1 MRKHPPGH
9 PATITD
15 TEHAMHRRHVPF
27 ALLLTAILLAGWL
40 TPTLAAPTSMV
51 PAPPEVEAGAWIL
64 QDFQSGHI
72 ITESHA
78 EQRME
83 PASLTKMMTA
93 YVVFNELE
101 SGNIALDDEVRV
113 SEKAWRMPGSRM
125 FIEVDTRVTVEKL
138 LKGMIIQSGNDAS
151 VALAEHVG
159 GSEEA
164 FAGMMNGHAERLG
177 MEGTHFLNATG
188 LPEEGH
194 YTTAADMARLA
205 RALVADFPERYQW
218 YSERKYTYNGITQYN
233 RNKLL
238 WRNPHVDGL
247 KTGHTESAGYC
258 LVSSGER
265 EGMRLVSV
273 VMDTA
278 SEEARAR
285 ESDKLLNYGFRFFAT
300 HKLYDAG
307 ETLTESRVWKGKA
320 EALPLGIDETL
331 WVTIP
336 RGRYDALNA
345 SMSLDRPIM
354 APAAAG
360 ERYGTLHI
368 EFNGEPLEERPLQA
382 LEGVDEG
389 SLWTRLVDNVV
400 LLFR

>member
-1 MRKHPPGH
+1 
-9 PATITD
+9 
-15 TEHAMHRRHVPF
+15 MHRRPARF
-27 ALLLTAILLAGWL
+27 PLLATLLLLTAWL
-40 TPTLAAPTSMV
+40 TPTLAAPPSMV

-72 ITESHA
+72 ITEHNA

-101 SGNIALDDEVRV
+101 SDNIALDEEVRI

-125 FIEVDTRVTVEKL
+125 FIEVGSRVTVEEL
-138 LKGMIIQSGNDAS
+138 LMGMIIQSGNDAS

-177 MEGTHFLNATG
+177 MDDTQFVNATG
-188 LPEEGH
+188 MPDEDH
-194 YTTAADMARLA
+194 YTTARDMATLA
-205 RALVADFPERYQW
+205 RALVNDFPDRYDW

-247 KTGHTESAGYC
+247 KTGHTESAGYS
-258 LVSSGER
+258 LTASAKR
-265 EGMRLVSV
+265 DDMRLVSV
-273 VMDTA
+273 VMDTDG
-278 SEEARAR
+278 EEERAR
-285 ESDKLLNYGFRFFAT
+285 ETDKLLNYGFRFFAT
-300 HKLYDAG
+300 HKLYEAG
-307 ETLTESRVWKGKA
+307 EALTDSRVWKGKS
-320 EALPLGIDETL
+320 ENLPLGIEETL

-336 RGRYDALNA
+336 RGRYDALDA

-354 APAAAG
+354 APADAG
-360 ERYGTLHI
+360 AEYGTLHI
-368 EFNGEPLEERPLQA
+368 EFDGEPLEERPLRA
-382 LEGVDEG
+382 LEGVEEG